1 MRVIQIITATVGLFI
16 ITSGVNTSFAKQSNT
31 PHEAS
36 STSALFSGPS
46 GTGKTFIGETEKN
59 LSKFVLK
66 IKKK

>member
-31 PHEAS
+31 PHGA